1 MLLYLVLA
9 LLFALLIA
17 IFSIQ
22 NYQPVEVR
30 FLSWEFTT
38 SLAAVILGAVG
49 LGVIFTVVV
58 SLVERVRSGL
68 KIRRYKGQIEEL
80 EKKLSS
86 RGEEVAQ
93 D

>member
-1 MLLYLVLA
+1 LPFYLVLA

-17 IFSIQ
+17 IFSLQ
-22 NYQPVEVR
+22 NTQEVKVM
-30 FLSWEFTT
+30 FLFWEFTT

-68 KIRRYKGQIEEL
+68 KIRRYKGQVEEL

-86 RGEEVAQ
+86 REEKTAQ

>member
-1 MLLYLVLA
+1 MLFYLILA
-9 LLFALLIA
+9 LLFASLIA
-17 IFSIQ
+17 IFFLQ
-22 NYQPVEVR
+22 NYKPVEVR

-68 KIRRYKGQIEEL
+68 KIRRYKGEIGEL

-86 RGEEVAQ
+86 REEKVTQ